1 MILKLQKEKK
11 DIAGNHQKTKSLK
24 SECKIESLNEMKIC
38 WNLNLYFP
46 KKREKRRRKKK
57 RKAIERNGRTRK
69 DAGLNKTAQIEL
81 NKKKTY
87 QLARL

>member
-1 MILKLQKEKK
+1 
-11 DIAGNHQKTKSLK
+11 
-24 SECKIESLNEMKIC
+24 MKIC

-46 KKREKRRRKKK
+46 KKREKKRRKKK